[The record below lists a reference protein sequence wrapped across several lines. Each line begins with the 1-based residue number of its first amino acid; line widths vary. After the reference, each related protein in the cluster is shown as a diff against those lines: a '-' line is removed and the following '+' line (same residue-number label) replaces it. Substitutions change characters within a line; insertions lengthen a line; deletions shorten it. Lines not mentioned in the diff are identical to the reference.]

1 MAVSKLELLESP
13 QHLGR
18 SRDDFLPA
26 DSHERMSPP
35 ATVPADKESDPLHL
49 RRTPAD
55 EPHAKPSN
63 AEQIP
68 ADPRL
73 RRESI
78 RVLDPQAFDGAFDRL
93 EINLERNEQLLWCTH
108 GDRERPCYTAPL
120 LSELLELFALLRQS
134 YSGLEQASFPFKY
147 LVWRSV
153 TPGIWNLG
161 GDLGLFIKLIE
172 TEDIEGLRHYAYR
185 CVETV
190 YQNFTKSDLPY
201 LTIALVQGDAL
212 GGGFE
217 SALSNDIIIAEEHC
231 QFGLP
236 EVMFNM
242 FPGMGAYSFLS
253 RKLGGTQARSM
264 ILSGRLYS
272 AGELHDLGLI
282 DMVVPTGAG
291 EEGLRSFLD
300 RNRRRHRALL
310 SMSRVAR
317 RCSGI
322 DYAELIDVADIWV
335 ENAMGISSND
345 VRRMQRLVKA
355 QLRRHA
361 SSMANPSD

>member
-1 MAVSKLELLESP
+1 MTISTDDQQDLVRLERTSASGLQTTSAIL
-13 QHLGR
+13 
-18 SRDDFLPA
+18 DK
-26 DSHERMSPP
+26 
-35 ATVPADKESDPLHL
+35 ATTGAWP
-49 RRTPAD
+49 RR
-55 EPHAKPSN
+55 KPI
-63 AEQIP
+63 QG
-68 ADPRL
+68 
-73 RRESI
+73 
-78 RVLDPQAFDGAFDRL
+78 LDPQAFDDAFDRL
-93 EINLERNEQLLWCTH
+93 EITYEQGEQLLWCRH
-108 GDRERPCYTAPL
+108 GDRDRPCYTPPL
-120 LSELLELFALLRQS
+120 LSELLKLFALLRGS
-134 YSGLEQASFPFKY
+134 YSDLDQASFPFRY
-147 LVWRSV
+147 LVWQSG

-161 GDLGLFIKLIE
+161 GDLALFIELIE
-172 TEDIEGLRHYAYR
+172 AEDIEGLRDYAYR
-185 CVETV
+185 CVDTV

-253 RKLGGTQARSM
+253 RRLSATEARSM

-282 DMVVPTGAG
+282 DMVVPTGTG

-300 RNRRRHRALL
+300 RNRRRHRPLL

-322 DYAELIDVADIWV
+322 DHAELIDVADIWV
-335 ENAMGISSND
+335 ENAMGISPND
-345 VRRMQRLVKA
+345 LRRMRRLVKA
-355 QLRRHA
+355 QIRRYA
-361 SSMANPSD
+361 DSMPSSPD